1 MPKRLFNFVEV
12 TITYMKYIS
21 TILFLSISLQ
31 MSNAQTGLDMMKFEN
46 ETYNL
51 GPINKGEKRE
61 FSYTFTNVGKEDIQ
75 IDLVSG
81 CVCTTLDWTRLPI
94 KPSGTGTIE
103 VIFDSSEKE
112 DSESVDIDIYLK
124 NINPKTGHPMLKI
137 VDYSF
142 QLVKE

>member
-1 MPKRLFNFVEV
+1 
-12 TITYMKYIS
+12 
-21 TILFLSISLQ
+21 
-31 MSNAQTGLDMMKFEN
+31 MSNAQTGLDIMKFEY

-81 CVCTTLDWTRLPI
+81 CDCTTLDWTRLPI

-103 VIFDSSEKE
+103 VIFDSTEKE

-124 NINPKTGHPMLKI
+124 NINPKTGHPILKI
-137 VDYSF
+137 IDYSF

>member
-1 MPKRLFNFVEV
+1 
-12 TITYMKYIS
+12 
-21 TILFLSISLQ
+21 
-31 MSNAQTGLDMMKFEN
+31 MMKFEY

-81 CVCTTLDWTRLPI
+81 CDCTTLDWTRLPI

-103 VIFDSSEKE
+103 VIFDSTEKE

-124 NINPKTGHPMLKI
+124 NINPKTGHPMFKI
-137 VDYSF
+137 IDYSF
-142 QLVKE
+142 ELVKE